1 MRVHRIKKGFTLME
15 VLIVVAIIAVLVAIA
30 IPTFKGAL
38 DRAKEATC
46 EANRRSLYGQ
56 VVSELMLSDR
66 PCSELFDEFV
76 GKAGKCPC
84 GGVFSWEDNER
95 TGIINCSYH
104 GGNGGSGS
112 VPALHGTA
120 NITLEKFRR
129 GTVLQDETGTCVIL
143 SGTWSTWSDYSDGT
157 KVAALAAQHSTD
169 AVLVDASD
177 IKDSSFTGTLETGDI
192 YYDSASDTFYYVTL
206 VSLYESWPNSSWV
219 PLLD

>member
-1 MRVHRIKKGFTLME
+1 MRVHRTKKGFTLME

-30 IPTFKGAL
+30 IPTFKGSL

-56 VVSELMLSDR
+56 VVSELMLSNR
-66 PCSELFDEFV
+66 PCSELFDELA
-76 GKAGKCPC
+76 GKAGKCPS

-104 GGNGGSGS
+104 SGHGSSGS

-120 NITLEKFRR
+120 NITKLQR

-143 SGTWSTWSDYSDGT
+143 SGMWDTWTDYSGGK
-157 KVAALAAQHSTD
+157 KVAALAAQHSAD

-192 YYDSASDTFYYVTL
+192 YYDSVSDTFYYVTL